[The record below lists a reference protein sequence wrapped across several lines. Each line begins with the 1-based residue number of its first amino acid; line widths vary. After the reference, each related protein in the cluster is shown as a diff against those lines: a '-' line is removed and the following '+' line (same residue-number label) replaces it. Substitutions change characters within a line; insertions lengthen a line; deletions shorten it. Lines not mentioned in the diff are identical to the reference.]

1 MKVYKFG
8 GASVRNADGV
18 RNLRKIIDDEQ
29 NLFIIV
35 SAMGKT
41 TNALEKVFEGLQKGD
56 KQLSL
61 EHVESLRKYHAEIID
76 ELWHEPKR
84 LPAVDALFGELEKVA
99 TETVYKP
106 GDAELWYDTI
116 VAYGELV
123 STTIISE
130 YLNYAGVSNRWIDMR
145 RCFLTEQRH
154 KDAGVNIEASAS
166 LLKNAL
172 GKCVENIFIG
182 QGFIGGAP
190 DGTTTTLGREGSDYS
205 AAVVANILDAESMSV
220 WKDVDGVMNA
230 DPKAFP
236 DAVQIA
242 ELNYLDTIEL
252 AYSGAQIIHPKTI
265 KPLQNKNIP
274 LYVRPFGDKRKP
286 GTVIRGMSAPVDV
299 PILILKKDQVL
310 LTIRSRDFSFVLEE
324 KFATIFSLL
333 ERFRIKT
340 NLIHNSAVNL
350 SLCVDNS
357 WHIDEAIEAL
367 REAGFDV
374 MKAENMELL
383 TVRGYTDELCGVK
396 PAVRRSSCGRAR
408 SPPCAWSANGNN
420 RSQGPDSWAG
430 VAGCVSSVSAFP
442 PLFFPLLLSGAEF
455 VDNADHRRVAD
466 FAVALHVPDRAGD
479 IPLDVAF
486 QPFVKRAFGV
496 VFVVEQHVADRA

>member
-18 RNLRKIIDDEQ
+18 RNLHKIIGDEQ
-29 NLFIIV
+29 ELFVIV

-41 TNALEKVFEGLQKGD
+41 TNALERVFGALQRGD
-56 KQLSL
+56 RTAAA
-61 EHVESLRKYHAEIID
+61 EEIAALRDYHAAIVAD
-76 ELWHEPKR
+76 LWHAPVR
-84 LPAVDALFGELEKVA
+84 LERVEALFAELERVA
-99 TETVYKP
+99 AETDYRAEE
-106 GDAELWYDTI
+106 AELWYDRI
-116 VAYGELV
+116 VAYGELL
-123 STTIISE
+123 STTIVSE
-130 YLNYAGVSNRWIDMR
+130 YLNHAGLRNRWVDMR

-154 KDAGVNIEASAS
+154 KDAGVDIEASTP
-166 LLKNAL
+166 LLRAAV
-172 GKCVENIFIG
+172 GGAGERVFVG
-182 QGFIGGAP
+182 QGFIGAAP

-205 AAVVANILDAESMSV
+205 AAVAAHILEAESMAV
-220 WKDVDGVMNA
+220 WKDVDGVLNA
-230 DPKAFP
+230 DPKIFP
-236 DAVQIA
+236 DAVKIA

-286 GTVIRGMSAPVDV
+286 GTVIRAMSAPVDV

-350 SLCVDNS
+350 SLCVDDS
-357 WHIDEAIEAL
+357 WHIDEAVAAL

-374 MKAENMELL
+374 MKSGDMELL
-383 TVRGYTDELCGVK
+383 TVRGYTDELWRRYARGPQVFVRQ
-396 PAVRRSSCGRAR
+396 ATQSTVRVVRRRG
-408 SPPCAWSANGNN
+408 
-420 RSQGPDSWAG
+420 
-430 VAGCVSSVSAFP
+430 
-442 PLFFPLLLSGAEF
+442 
-455 VDNADHRRVAD
+455 
-466 FAVALHVPDRAGD
+466 
-479 IPLDVAF
+479 
-486 QPFVKRAFGV
+486 
-496 VFVVEQHVADRA
+496 

>member
-18 RNLRKIIDDEQ
+18 RNLRKIIDEEQ
-29 NLFIIV
+29 HLFIIV

-41 TNALEKVFEGLQKGD
+41 TNALEKVFQGLQKGD
-56 KQLSL
+56 KALSK
-61 EHVESLRKYHAEIID
+61 EHIDTLRTYHAEIID
-76 ELWHEPKR
+76 DLWHGHKS
-84 LPAVDALFGELEKVA
+84 LPAVDALFDELEQVA
-99 TETVYKP
+99 TETRYEAS
-106 GDAELWYDTI
+106 DAELWYDAI
-116 VAYGELV
+116 VSYGELV

-130 YLNYAGVSNRWIDMR
+130 YLNYAGVPNRWIDMR
-145 RCFLTEQRH
+145 RCFVTEQRH
-154 KDAGVNIEASAS
+154 KDAGVDIEASAP
-166 LLKNAL
+166 LLKARL
-172 GKCVENIFIG
+172 AECRETIFIG

-220 WKDVDGVMNA
+220 WKDVDGVLNA
-230 DPKAFP
+230 DPKIFP
-236 DAVQIA
+236 DAVRIA

-286 GTVIRGMSAPVDV
+286 GTVIRGLSAPVDV

-333 ERFRIKT
+333 ERYRIKA

-357 WHIDEAIEAL
+357 WHIDEAVEAL

-374 MKAENMELL
+374 MKAEEMELL
-383 TVRGYTDELCGVK
+383 TVRGYTEELWHRYARGPQVFIRQ
-396 PAVRRSSCGRAR
+396 ATQSTVRVVR
-408 SPPCAWSANGNN
+408 
-420 RSQGPDSWAG
+420 
-430 VAGCVSSVSAFP
+430 
-442 PLFFPLLLSGAEF
+442 
-455 VDNADHRRVAD
+455 
-466 FAVALHVPDRAGD
+466 
-479 IPLDVAF
+479 
-486 QPFVKRAFGV
+486 KRG
-496 VFVVEQHVADRA
+496 